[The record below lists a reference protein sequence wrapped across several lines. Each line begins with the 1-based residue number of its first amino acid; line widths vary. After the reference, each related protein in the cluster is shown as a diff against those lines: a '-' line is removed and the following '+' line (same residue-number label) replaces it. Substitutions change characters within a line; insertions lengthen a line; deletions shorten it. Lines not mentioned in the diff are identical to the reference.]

1 MIELALRKI
10 LDAVIFPKPRACMRG
25 AGWASFPSTF
35 LRIQAS
41 ALPERRLKAPP
52 WLKARRHTGNA
63 EHRTRGVTSSR
74 PF

>member
-35 LRIQAS
+35 LRIQAFGL
-41 ALPERRLKAPP
+41 A
-52 WLKARRHTGNA
+52 
-63 EHRTRGVTSSR
+63 
-74 PF
+74 